1 MFERFTD
8 EARAAVLA
16 AQSEARDRS
25 AARIEPAHV
34 LLGVLAAGSDTALGR
49 MCVERG
55 LTVEAVRADLADEP
69 LGEQDAEALRSIG
82 IDLDA
87 VRESVEANFGADAF
101 DGAVLGGT
109 ADDRRGWFSRRT
121 GHLPFTAG
129 AKKVLE
135 LALREAI
142 ARKDKSIRADHLV
155 LGLVRGGDPAVAAVI
170 GRHLPPAELRGV
182 VVDLLD
188 RAA

>member
-25 AARIEPAHV
+25 ATRIEPVHV
-34 LLGVLAAGSDTALGR
+34 LLGVLVAGAETPLGR
-49 MCVERG
+49 ACADRG
-55 LTVEAVRADLADEP
+55 LTVDAVRADLADEP

-101 DGAVLGGT
+101 DGAALDV
-109 ADDRRGWFSRRT
+109 AVDDRRGWFSRRT

-129 AKKVLE
+129 AKKALE

-155 LGLVRGGDPAVAAVI
+155 LGLLRGGDPTVAAVI
-170 GRHLPPAELRGV
+170 ERHVSPTDLRGV
-182 VVDLLD
+182 VVGLLD